1 MTLKKLVLAL
11 GCLLAGFSS
20 EAQTKPKDGFWRGV
34 FTMAGGLQAPFNFEL
49 KGKSAYLINGTERF
63 ELPGVH
69 QQGDSLFIPV
79 DVYNRLLAAKIE
91 NDGTLVGTFNY
102 LGTSTPV
109 KPIPFR
115 AEYGKKYRFVEHP
128 APASVSL
135 QGKWDVVIND
145 KTKLIGVF
153 EQRANRL
160 TGTFLSTGG
169 DLRYYEGV
177 VQADSFALSAFDGS
191 SPQLFKGKVSGNQ
204 LIGEQASARA
214 VQPIT
219 GTRNAQAALPD
230 AYSLTTMK
238 KGVPFAFTFPD
249 AFTGKPVSL
258 NDPKYKDKVVIVT
271 IMGSWCHNCMDEA
284 ALLSPWYEANKKRGV
299 EIIGLAFEYKNDPA
313 FAKARLEPMKK
324 RYQIGYDILFAGL
337 LDGKHPSEALPALS
351 EVAVFPTTIFV
362 RRNGEVAKVHT
373 GYSGPATGQYY
384 EEFVKEFNTE
394 MDHLIN
400 ETPSGE
406 TKPRL
411 NK

>member
-1 MTLKKLVLAL
+1 MKKLLIVT
-11 GCLLAGFSS
+11 GLLLTSVIS
-20 EAQTKPKDGFWRGV
+20 QAQTKPKDGFWRGV
-34 FTMAGGLQAPFNFEL
+34 FTMAGGQQAPFNFEL
-49 KGKSAYLINGTERF
+49 KGKTAYLINGTERF

-69 QQGDSLFIPV
+69 QRADSLVIPV
-79 DVYNRLLAAKIE
+79 DVYNRLLVAKIE

-102 LGTSTPV
+102 LDTSTPV

-115 AEYGKKYRFVEHP
+115 AEYGKKYRFVEKP
-128 APASVSL
+128 APAAVSL
-135 QGKWDVVIND
+135 QGKWDVVINGQ
-145 KTKLIGVF
+145 TKLIGVF

-169 DLRYYEGV
+169 DLRFYEGV

-191 SPQLFKGKVSGNQ
+191 SPQLFKGKVSGNT
-204 LIGEQASARA
+204 LIGEQVSARS

-313 FAKARLEPMKK
+313 FAKARLEPVKK
-324 RYQIGYDILFAGL
+324 RYQIGYDILFAGIV
-337 LDGKHPSEALPALS
+337 DAKHPSEALPALS
-351 EVAVFPTTIFV
+351 EVSVYPTTIYV

-384 EEFVKEFNTE
+384 EEFVKEFNAE
-394 MDHLIN
+394 MDHLIS
-400 ETPSGE
+400 EPIAKEAS
-406 TKPRL
+406 PRTG
-411 NK
+411 K

>member
-1 MTLKKLVLAL
+1 MKKLLIVT
-11 GCLLAGFSS
+11 GLLLTGFSS

-49 KGKSAYLINGTERF
+49 KGKSAFLINGTERF

-69 QQGDSLFIPV
+69 QRADSLFIPV

-91 NDGTLVGTFNY
+91 NDGTLSGTFNY
-102 LGTSTPV
+102 LDTSTPV

-115 AEYGKKYRFVEHP
+115 AEYGKKYRFVEQP
-128 APASVSL
+128 APAAVSL
-135 QGKWDVVIND
+135 QGKWDVLING
-145 KTKLIGVF
+145 KTKVIGVF

-249 AFTGKPVSL
+249 AFSGKPVSL
-258 NDPKYKDKVVIVT
+258 NDPKYRDKVVIVT

-299 EIIGLAFEYKNDPA
+299 EIIGLSFEYKNDPV

-324 RYQIGYDILFAGL
+324 RYQIGYDILFAGI

-394 MDHLIN
+394 MDQLIN
-400 ETPSGE
+400 EPISGE
-406 TKPRL
+406 TKQNL